1 MLDER
6 EMRRMARSQRRSR
19 ARRRVAATI
28 TDPSFTFVMQLF
40 GAPLV
45 AVQLDRLTRDDGT
58 GSVSLMV
65 LGIVLLALSLWFA
78 RSRESVLEAQR
89 DYNESQWLEDRFTT
103 IITELT
109 DAIEKVDQATYDR
122 HRELLAELAEIQ
134 RRVTPEDV

>member
-1 MLDER
+1 
-6 EMRRMARSQRRSR
+6 
-19 ARRRVAATI
+19 
-28 TDPSFTFVMQLF
+28 MQLF